1 MHVEET
7 RRETVEVLNLFIYSA
22 KMDKEEERRE
32 RSEREGWRGR
42 YKRVKM
48 SQFTLVW
55 LCA

>member
-1 MHVEET
+1 MHVAET
-7 RRETVEVLNLFIYSA
+7 RRETVEVLNLFIYLA

-32 RSEREGWRGR
+32 RSEREGWR